1 MKKLEKLGL
10 SRPHRQDAE
19 RLERWLFEWNLLKES
34 EAAEAE
40 ETASVMCTSPREMA
54 EIRGDDDIRQIEESV
69 AEADGE
75 IDAGQIRLMAPRDD
89 GEPVYIA
96 VAAVDPDGMVVC
108 VPFGI
113 MSEPADTDEILS
125 GRETAVVRVWCLWN
139 RRRLSAAA
147 VEKSWVADRLNPL
160 EMKRLLRAVAA
171 CDAGEPLPPDLR
183 QESGPPLIHPLD
195 PRREYRRWE
204 RQRIDRAF
212 DCGTESAKNIISYD
226 ICAEPQQ
233 FLKAAEP
240 DDDYE
245 A

>member
-1 MKKLEKLGL
+1 
-10 SRPHRQDAE
+10 
-19 RLERWLFEWNLLKES
+19 
-34 EAAEAE
+34 
-40 ETASVMCTSPREMA
+40 MA

>member
-1 MKKLEKLGL
+1 MKKLERMRLNF
-10 SRPHRQDAE
+10 PDVQDAE
-19 RLERWLFEWNLLKES
+19 RLDRWLFEWNLLKES
-34 EAAEAE
+34 ESAEVE
-40 ETASVMCTSPREMA
+40 EDAPVVYASLHEMA
-54 EIRGDDDIRQIEESV
+54 EIREDDDVRQIKELVS
-69 AEADGE
+69 EADSDAE
-75 IDAGQIRLMAPRDD
+75 AGQIRLMTPRDD

-96 VAAVDPDGMVVC
+96 VAVVEPDGMVVC
-108 VPFGI
+108 VPFGVL
-113 MSEPADTDEILS
+113 SEPSDIDEILS

-139 RRRLSAAA
+139 RRRLSAE
-147 VEKSWVADRLNPL
+147 VVTNSWVADRLDEK
-160 EMKRLLRAVAA
+160 EMKRLVRAVAA

-204 RQRIDRAF
+204 RQRIDKAF
-212 DCGTESAKNIISYD
+212 DCGAESVKNIISYD